1 MSRVAFS
8 RSELFVRWYQRDVAI
23 CMVVKRSVNRCIDSS
38 EFHPR
43 GTDWNEE
50 PA

>member
-8 RSELFVRWYQRDVAI
+8 RSELFVSWYQRDVAI

-38 EFHPR
+38 EFHQR
-43 GTDWNEE
+43 GTDWDEE